1 FFLHRLHHP
10 SPSRHLTTSLS
21 THGREPL
28 PGEPTVSHIAMA
40 EENAAWPLAD
50 ATLTQEILDLLQSAT
65 HLRQAKKG
73 ANEVT
78 KALNRGTCEIAILA
92 ADTEPLAILLHIPLL
107 CEDKGTP
114 YVYVPSK
121 TMLGRACGVSR
132 AVIAASINSNEASEL
147 AGQIKALR
155 DKVERL
161 AI

>member
-1 FFLHRLHHP
+1 M
-10 SPSRHLTTSLS
+10 
-21 THGREPL
+21 E
-28 PGEPTVSHIAMA
+28 

-50 ATLTQEILDLLQSAT
+50 STLTQEILDLLQSAA
-65 HLRQAKKG
+65 HIRQVKKG

-78 KALNRGTCEIAILA
+78 KTLNRGTCEIAILA
-92 ADTEPLAILLHIPLL
+92 ADTAPLAILLHIPLL

-114 YVYVPSK
+114 YVYVPCKS
-121 TMLGRACGVSR
+121 MLGRACGVSR
-132 AVIAASINSNEASEL
+132 AVIAASITCNEGSEL

>member
-1 FFLHRLHHP
+1 M
-10 SPSRHLTTSLS
+10 SCLS
-21 THGREPL
+21 QAAEGRQ
-28 PGEPTVSHIAMA
+28 TANFST
-40 EENAAWPLAD
+40 AWPLAD
-50 ATLTQEILDLLQSAT
+50 AALTQEILDLLQSAT
-65 HLRQAKKG
+65 HIRQSKKG

-121 TMLGRACGVSR
+121 NMLGRACGVSR
-132 AVIAASINSNEASEL
+132 PVIAASINSNEASEL

>member
-1 FFLHRLHHP
+1 
-10 SPSRHLTTSLS
+10 
-21 THGREPL
+21 
-28 PGEPTVSHIAMA
+28 MA
-40 EENAAWPLAD
+40 DN
-50 ATLTQEILDLLQSAT
+50 TLTQEILDLLQSAT

-73 ANEVT
+73 ANEGKSRVPPPPPLSSTATDSVDVVT
-78 KALNRGTCEIAILA
+78 KTLNRGTCEIAILA

-132 AVIAASINSNEASEL
+132 AVIAASITSNEASEL

>member
-1 FFLHRLHHP
+1 MVCF
-10 SPSRHLTTSLS
+10 
-21 THGREPL
+21 
-28 PGEPTVSHIAMA
+28 
-40 EENAAWPLAD
+40 AAWPLAD
-50 ATLTQEILDLLQSAT
+50 AALTQEILDLLQSAT
-65 HLRQAKKG
+65 HIRQSKKG
-73 ANEVT
+73 ANEGTSLFIAFFFFFFFTFWKSQEPANGCYNVVT

-121 TMLGRACGVSR
+121 SLLGRACGVSR
-132 AVIAASINSNEASEL
+132 SVIAASINSNEASEL